1 MLLLLLYSMGRALST
16 PLPAPYICAIIA
28 QVYDY
33 DKRGAIFSSL
43 LVYRCKQQND
53 AEMAGHSSQS
63 FSYRPSAEQTDGA
76 TR

>member
-33 DKRGAIFSSL
+33 DKRGALLFSSL

-63 FSYRPSAEQTDGA
+63 FSDRPSAMGDE
-76 TR
+76 